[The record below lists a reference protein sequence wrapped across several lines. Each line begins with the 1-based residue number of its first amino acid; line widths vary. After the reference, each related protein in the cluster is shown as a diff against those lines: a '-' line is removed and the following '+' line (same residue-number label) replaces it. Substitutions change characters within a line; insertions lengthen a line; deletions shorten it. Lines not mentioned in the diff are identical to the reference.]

1 MEAKTNYTM
10 VGLTVLILTAA
21 LLAAAL
27 WLSVGFDQKKYKTY
41 AVYIHEAVSG
51 LSEESPV
58 KFNGVQVGYV
68 KKIELNR
75 LDPQQ
80 VKILLDIEEGTPVT
94 TSTNATLISQ
104 GITGVTYVGLS
115 ATSSDLSPLQKI
127 PKEPYPII
135 PARPSLFNQLD
146 SVLKEVS
153 ENVNSVSLEI
163 KKIFDKENAA
173 YLKNSLA
180 NVQTFTEVLAKN
192 KENIGHSLEST
203 HVLLKNMAEV
213 SHQLPQVTKD
223 LKTAIN
229 KINRMAGDM
238 STAGQKVS
246 STMDSGKTAIDKISQ
261 QTIPPAVTLL
271 RRLDNIAANLEQV
284 SNQMRQNPS
293 VIIRGSTPP
302 TPGPG
307 E

>member
-27 WLSVGFDQKKYKTY
+27 WLSVGFDQKKYTIY
-41 AVYIHEAVSG
+41 AVYLHEAVSG

-58 KFNGVQVGYV
+58 KYNGVQVGYV
-68 KKIELNR
+68 QKIELNR

-80 VKILLDIEEGTPVT
+80 VKLLLDIEQGTPIT
-94 TSTNATLISQ
+94 TSTTATLISQ
-104 GITGVTYVGLS
+104 GITGTTYVGLS
-115 ATSSDLSPLQKI
+115 ATSSDLTPLQKI

-153 ENVNSVSLEI
+153 ENVNSVSVEI
-163 KKIFDKENAA
+163 KRIFDKKNAEN
-173 YLKNSLA
+173 LHKTLA
-180 NVQTFTEVLAKN
+180 NLEKFTGILADN
-192 KENIGHSLEST
+192 KQHIDRTLENTDIMVRHIADVSKELPRLSHDLNISIT
-203 HVLLKNMAEV
+203 HI
-213 SHQLPQVTKD
+213 T
-223 LKTAIN
+223 
-229 KINRMAGDM
+229 RMAD
-238 STAGQKVS
+238 SISKAGNRVS
-246 STMDSGKTAIDKISQ
+246 STMDSGKSAIDKLSQ
-261 QTIPPAVTLL
+261 QTIPPAILLL
-271 RRLDNIAANLEQV
+271 RRLNTIAANLEQV

-293 VIIRGSTPP
+293 VLVRGTKPLK
-302 TPGPG
+302 PGPG